1 MKYLVTVQR
10 IEYKSHDFEVEAA
23 SREEAK
29 ELGYEMSN
37 DYDFGDSSIQS
48 ADESVIGVRE
58 VEEKA

>member
-29 ELGYEMSN
+29 ELGVEMSN
-37 DYDFGDSSIQS
+37 DYDYGDGSIGS
-48 ADESVIGVRE
+48 AEESVVGIRE
-58 VEEKA
+58 INA